1 MGDIGGETFLD
12 SEMPQELNDLLSF
25 VRTNSPYYQR
35 LWRNV
40 PSDGSA
46 SLDQYPVVDH
56 ASYWT
61 ANTCMNSQVLTGPH
75 VSGIVLKTGGTTS
88 HPKVTFYTKDE
99 LRMASQQLGLG
110 ILAAGV
116 RSHDR
121 VANLFYAGEMY
132 GSFLL
137 HVLSIMDLTI
147 PLVHLPIGGSC
158 ASETTIQYMRES
170 SATVVFSTVTT
181 LVKLAE
187 YLLERQEVMPGIR
200 VLMFSGEAFYEDQR
214 SRVSHAFPG
223 AMIRSLIYGSI
234 DAGAL
239 GYSTSENDSRLHAV
253 SSPYVMLEIA
263 PDGLTSTKANG
274 IPGSV
279 LVTNMGRRLQP
290 VIRYPSG
297 DLAEWV
303 DYEKGIFRVLGR
315 DIIGVRIGPVSFDTK
330 HLRQIVA
337 SSLDTSGDLSAFQAV
352 ISRANMRDV
361 LTLNVGFRPVDEE
374 ATKIAISAALNDARP
389 MFLDHV
395 QRGLIAPLQIEF
407 LAVERFK
414 ISPTTGKLAELVDER
429 PTMI

>member
-1 MGDIGGETFLD
+1 MGDISGEILIN
-12 SEMPQELNDLLSF
+12 SEMPSELNDLLSF
-25 VRTNSPYYQR
+25 VRTNSPYYQQ

-46 SLDQYPVVDH
+46 PLDQYPVVNH
-56 ASYWT
+56 ASYWA
-61 ANTCMNSQVLTGPH
+61 ANTCMDSQVLTGPH

-88 HPKVTFYTKDE
+88 HPKVTFYAKDE

-110 ILAAGV
+110 ILAAGI

-158 ASETTIQYMRES
+158 TSETTIQYMRES
-170 SATVVFSTVTT
+170 AATVVVSTVTT
-181 LVKLAE
+181 LVKLSE
-187 YLLERQEVMPGIR
+187 WLLGRQEVMMGIR

-214 SRVSHAFPG
+214 SRVSQAFPR
-223 AMIRSLIYGSI
+223 AKIRSLIYGSI

-239 GYSTSENDSRLHAV
+239 GYSRSEHDSRLHTV
-253 SSPYVMLEIA
+253 SSPYVILEIA

-274 IPGSV
+274 VPGSV

-303 DYEKGIFRVLGR
+303 DYENGIFRVLGR
-315 DIIGVRIGPVSFDTK
+315 DTIGVRIGPVSIDTK
-330 HLRQIVA
+330 HLRQIVT
-337 SSLDTSGDLSAFQAV
+337 SSLGKSGDLGAFQAV

-361 LTLNVGFRPVDEE
+361 LTLRVGHRPTDEE
-374 ATKIAISAALNDARP
+374 VTRGAISKALNDARP

-395 QRGLIAPLQIEF
+395 ERGLIAPLEIEF
-407 LAVERFK
+407 LAVEDFK

-429 PTMI
+429 PTV